1 MEYEKREFQA
11 YRQGRPA
18 LDQFCLDEDYNVP
31 DAKSDVKRVILSE
44 GTVQVEEIKP
54 AENYAR
60 VQGNLRFRILYAAD
74 EEIPGL
80 ASLEGTLPFEEMV
93 YMEEPPLEELF
104 AGSAQAELTVTAVN
118 SRKLNIHAVMELKIC
133 SQGRE
138 EMELMVDAG
147 GEDSL
152 YKKYRTQQ
160 VLKLFSAERDTCRI
174 REEVQIGEM
183 QESIGTL
190 LWTELGSR
198 RLDTRVG
205 TDEIL
210 IQGELLLFCFY
221 ESPEG
226 KTDWIEQAIPYEGKL
241 ECPGAV
247 DSMYHQIYPEL
258 RDVHIEARMD
268 EDGEMRLLGVEAVL
282 GARIIL
288 YEEEELRI
296 LEDLYSLRHNCVIQR
311 QKVVAQ
317 QLLMQNHSKCK
328 VTERLSLPEIQE
340 DILQICHSSG
350 RIQLEEVVPGPEGIA
365 IEGVLHVHF
374 LYVKADDQLPFDVW
388 QGMVPFSYLLESNG
402 TSAGEAGDLTTGI
415 DQLSVGLLGNGEVEV
430 KAVLAFNSFLRESVP
445 VENIVEVS
453 LEPWDREEM
462 EARPGIVG
470 YTICEGDDLWDLAK
484 RYHTTEEGIREING
498 LENRELRPGEKV
510 LIFKEN
516 MGIL

>member
-1 MEYEKREFQA
+1 MEYEKRKFQA

-160 VLKLFSAERDTCRI
+160 VLKLFSAGRDTCRI

-210 IQGELLLFCFY
+210 LQGELLLFCFY
-221 ESPEG
+221 ESPDG

-258 RDVHIEARMD
+258 RGRSHRSP
-268 EDGEMRLLGVEAVL
+268 DG
-282 GARIIL
+282 
-288 YEEEELRI
+288 
-296 LEDLYSLRHNCVIQR
+296 
-311 QKVVAQ
+311 
-317 QLLMQNHSKCK
+317 
-328 VTERLSLPEIQE
+328 
-340 DILQICHSSG
+340 
-350 RIQLEEVVPGPEGIA
+350 
-365 IEGVLHVHF
+365 
-374 LYVKADDQLPFDVW
+374 
-388 QGMVPFSYLLESNG
+388 
-402 TSAGEAGDLTTGI
+402 
-415 DQLSVGLLGNGEVEV
+415 
-430 KAVLAFNSFLRESVP
+430 
-445 VENIVEVS
+445 
-453 LEPWDREEM
+453 
-462 EARPGIVG
+462 
-470 YTICEGDDLWDLAK
+470 
-484 RYHTTEEGIREING
+484 
-498 LENRELRPGEKV
+498 
-510 LIFKEN
+510 
-516 MGIL
+516 

>member
-54 AENYAR
+54 AENYVR
-60 VQGNLRFRILYAAD
+60 VQGNLRFRILYAAE

-104 AGSAQAELTVTAVN
+104 TGSAQAELAVTAVN
-118 SRKLNIHAVMELKIC
+118 SRKLNIHAVIELKIC

-152 YKKYRTQQ
+152 YRKYRTQQ
-160 VLKLFSAERDTCRI
+160 VLKLFSAGRDTCRI

-210 IQGELLLFCFY
+210 LQGELLLFCFY
-221 ESPEG
+221 ESPDG

-258 RDVHIEARMD
+258 KDVHIEARMD

-296 LEDLYSLRHNCVIQR
+296 LEDLYSLRHNCVIRR

-350 RIQLEEVVPGPEGIA
+350 RIQLEEVVPGRRG
-365 IEGVLHVHF
+365 
-374 LYVKADDQLPFDVW
+374 
-388 QGMVPFSYLLESNG
+388 SS
-402 TSAGEAGDLTTGI
+402 
-415 DQLSVGLLGNGEVEV
+415 
-430 KAVLAFNSFLRESVP
+430 
-445 VENIVEVS
+445 
-453 LEPWDREEM
+453 
-462 EARPGIVG
+462 
-470 YTICEGDDLWDLAK
+470 
-484 RYHTTEEGIREING
+484 
-498 LENRELRPGEKV
+498 
-510 LIFKEN
+510 
-516 MGIL
+516 